1 MIRLFDSIEADFTHN
16 GIQVLDDIVYGDAC
30 ILTNEINGTYSL
42 EMELSI
48 VDNEKWKDVEVEKFL
63 KVPTSKGE
71 QIFRIKEIVKG
82 INSIK
87 VYGKHVFFDLE
98 NNFILDINV
107 VQKDGRG
114 AINQILGAMSNNMIN
129 SYNGTSNIS
138 IVNNSRLVRKN
149 VVSALIGSDDNSFV
163 NRWGGELEVDNFN
176 FSMKMRIGEDRDFQV
191 RYRKNLTGFEGNTNT
206 YNLCTRIVPVG
217 FDGIMLES
225 TKWVD
230 SQYINNYPQIYTYE
244 IKFDDIKVKE
254 NIDDEEGYNTIEEA
268 RAALRQAA
276 ENYFITSKCDIP
288 SFSANVNFETLKY
301 TEEHKDLQ
309 ILERVELG
317 DDINVY
323 IDKIDINI
331 NARVV
336 KTTYNFF
343 TEKYKELE
351 IGDVK
356 PNLFKQIAN
365 LKNNIDLV
373 TEQLGGNTW
382 QDILDKALD
391 EATKLMQEGLKDSYV
406 ITMKNQ
412 IVIGDAPNINDMVN
426 CIVLN
431 KNGIG
436 FSNNGYLPDSLVS
449 AMTIDG
455 KINAS
460 CITTGVLNAN
470 LIKTGLLQSFNGYTT
485 LNMETG
491 SFGNVVNGYG
501 VEMDRGGLIFSTA
514 GEIVGGIRSSR
525 FLDNTSIN
533 GISIV
538 NTNAGDYVD
547 IGFTDSE
554 NLEGNPSFYPKL
566 RISKTKL
573 QQTGDFIGI
582 QLLDNVRI
590 AKTKI
595 FYLESNDSSY
605 PHEVYN
611 NADGQLSMFG
621 DNGVMLG
628 YMEGNTKVKAI
639 EVYEN
644 ANQYKVLINKPLSLQ
659 NNPIYGVPNIYT
671 DYGSFRYMNESWCGS
686 IEATARRISNLNVY
700 YSSGWYSYSSGSQ
713 GAPSD
718 YGVLLHLKWG
728 ESDFVQIAFDFANS
742 MYQRAWINGAW
753 TSWTQR

>member
-1 MIRLFDSIEADFTHN
+1 MIRLFDSIETDFTHN
-16 GIQVLDDIVYGDAC
+16 GVQVLDDIVYGDTC
-30 ILTNEINGTYSL
+30 ILTNEINSTYPL

-48 VDNEKWKDVEVEKFL
+48 VDNEKWKAIDTEMFL
-63 KVPTSKGE
+63 RVPTSKGE

-98 NNFILDINV
+98 NNFILDTNV

-138 IVNNSRLVRKN
+138 LVNNARLVRKN

-176 FSMKMRIGEDRDFQV
+176 FSIKERIGEDRDFQV
-191 RYRKNLTGFEGNTNT
+191 RYRKNLTGFEANTNT
-206 YNLCTRIVPVG
+206 YNLCTRIVPIG
-217 FDGIMLES
+217 FDGIMLEG
-225 TKWVD
+225 TKWID

-244 IKFDDIKVKE
+244 IKFEDIKVKE
-254 NIDDEEGYNTIEEA
+254 NEDDEEGYNTLEEA
-268 RAALRQAA
+268 RVALRQAA

-288 SFSANVNFETLKY
+288 SFSANVNLETLKY
-301 TEEHKDLQ
+301 TEEYKDLN

-336 KTTYNFF
+336 KTRYNFF
-343 TEKYKELE
+343 TKKYLEIE

-365 LKNNIDLV
+365 LKNTIDLV

-412 IVIGDAPNINDMVN
+412 IVIGDAPDINDMIN

-436 FSNNGYLPDSLVS
+436 FSNNGYLPDRLVS

-460 CITTGVLNAN
+460 CITTGELNAA
-470 LIKTGLLQSFNGYTT
+470 LIKTGLLSSANGSTWI
-485 LNMETG
+485 NMENG
-491 SFGNVVNGYG
+491 SFDFANGKFAFDGIDLQMIGRIINILNGYG
-501 VEMDRGGLIFSTA
+501 IEINQGGLMFATQ

-525 FLDNTSIN
+525 FPENNSIN
-533 GISIV
+533 GFNLVS
-538 NTNAGDYVD
+538 TRDGDYID
-547 IGFTDSE
+547 ISFTDSE
-554 NLEGNPSFYPKL
+554 NFEGNPLFYPVI
-566 RISKTKL
+566 RITKSKHELMGNFK
-573 QQTGDFIGI
+573 GI
-582 QLLDNVRI
+582 QLLDNIRVSP
-590 AKTKI
+590 T
-595 FYLESNDSSY
+595 SN
-605 PHEVYN
+605 
-611 NADGQLSMFG
+611 MFVSNLFAG
-621 DNGVMLG
+621 TNI
-628 YMEGNTKVKAI
+628 EGNPAGK
-639 EVYEN
+639 YYHN
-644 ANQYKVLINKPLSLQ
+644 
-659 NNPIYGVPNIYT
+659 G
-671 DYGSFRYMNESWCGS
+671 WCGS
-686 IEATARRISNLNVY
+686 IEGTAKRISNLNVFLD
-700 YSSGWYSYSSGSQ
+700 SGWYSYSDGAN
-713 GAPSD
+713 GAPSN
-718 YGVLLHLKWG
+718 YGILLHFKWNS
-728 ESDFVQIAFDFANS
+728 EDFLQIAFDFANT
-742 MYQRAWINGAW
+742 MYQRAWVNGAW
-753 TSWTQR
+753 TNWSQR

>member
-1 MIRLFDSIEADFTHN
+1 M
-16 GIQVLDDIVYGDAC
+16 LDDIVYGDTC
-30 ILTNEINGTYSL
+30 ILTNEINAIYPL
-42 EMELSI
+42 EMEVSI
-48 VDNEKWKDVEVEKFL
+48 IDNDKWKDIDIEMLL

-98 NNFILDINV
+98 NNFILDTNV

-129 SYNGTSNIS
+129 TYYGDSDIS

-149 VVSALIGSDDNSFV
+149 VVSALIGSDDNSFL

-176 FSMKMRIGEDRDFQV
+176 FSMKERIGEDRDFQI

-206 YNLCTRIVPVG
+206 YNLCTRIVPIG
-217 FDGIMLES
+217 FDGIMLEG

-254 NIDDEEGYNTIEEA
+254 NEDDEEGYNTLEEA
-268 RAALRQAA
+268 RVALRQAA

-301 TEEHKDLQ
+301 TEEYKDLQ

-331 NARVV
+331 NSRVV
-336 KTTYNFF
+336 KTRYNFF
-343 TEKYKELE
+343 TKKYIEIE

-365 LKNNIDLV
+365 LKNTIDLV

-412 IVIGDAPNINDMVN
+412 IVIGDAPNINDMIN
-426 CIVLN
+426 CIVMN

-436 FSNNGYLPDSLVS
+436 FSNNGYLPDRLVS

-460 CITTGVLNAN
+460 CITTGVLNAA
-470 LIKTGLLQSFNGYTT
+470 LIKTGLLQSLNGVTT
-485 LNMETG
+485 LNMTTG
-491 SFGNVVNGYG
+491 LFTNVVDGHG
-501 VEMDRGGLIFSTA
+501 VEIDRGGVTFSIR
-514 GEIVGGIRSSR
+514 EEVVGGIRSSK
-525 FLDNTSIN
+525 FD
-533 GISIV
+533 
-538 NTNAGDYVD
+538 DD
-547 IGFTDSE
+547 
-554 NLEGNPSFYPKL
+554 
-566 RISKTKL
+566 
-573 QQTGDFIGI
+573 
-582 QLLDNVRI
+582 
-590 AKTKI
+590 
-595 FYLESNDSSY
+595 
-605 PHEVYN
+605 
-611 NADGQLSMFG
+611 
-621 DNGVMLG
+621 
-628 YMEGNTKVKAI
+628 
-639 EVYEN
+639 
-644 ANQYKVLINKPLSLQ
+644 VLINGMSIVATSKGEYIDIGYMDDENFEGTPSFH
-659 NNPIYGVPNIYT
+659 PIIRVALKDNMDIWGTKGVYILDNLFFNDKIIKRATDIYA
-671 DYGSFRYMNESWCGS
+671 GNGINRYLHEGWVGS
-686 IEATARRISNLNVY
+686 IEKTAKRISNLNVY
-700 YSSGWYSYSSGSQ
+700 YDSGWYAYSTGSQ
-713 GAPSD
+713 GAPSG
-718 YGVLLHLKWG
+718 YGVMLHLKWG
-728 ESDFVQIAFDFANS
+728 ESDFVQLAMDFANN
-742 MYQRAWINGAW
+742 MYQRAWVNGAW
-753 TSWTQR
+753 TSWKTR